1 MVMQKELQKSKVD
14 LNKTKI
20 KLKKTKLCL
29 KVAEEKVQSR
39 EIIFQQFLLE
49 QTRLIK
55 YATEFEQWGKS
66 RI

>member
-1 MVMQKELQKSKVD
+1 MQKELQKTKLD

-49 QTRLIK
+49 QNRLIK